1 MDPFRL
7 GQSVARVARARLTRR
22 AALASSGA
30 GLASALLDRFDLNA
44 NVAAAQEATP
54 TGVVNAGDNEPPAV
68 PAWMQTPGA
77 PASAYGERAPAE
89 ESVVRWSP
97 APDVSFSPLADLHG
111 TLTPNALW
119 YEVHYGGIPAID
131 PTEHRLMVHG
141 LVEQPMLFTMDD
153 IKRFPSVSVIHF
165 LECSGNSFFEWQEGS
180 GGETVQQTTGLTSCA
195 EWTGVPVATVLR
207 EVGVKPGAGWM
218 LAEGADAAGHD
229 RSIPLEKAMHDGL
242 LAYAANG
249 EDLRPSQGYP
259 LRLLLPGFEGNTNV
273 KWLRRLKLGTE
284 PWHTRQE
291 TSHYSDLMPDGTAR
305 EFTFIMEAKS
315 VITSPS
321 GGQRLAGPGFKEI
334 TGLAWS
340 GRGRIAQVDVS
351 TDGGQTWSMATLQE
365 PVRPIAW
372 TRFRMPWMWDG
383 QPARLQSRAIDETG
397 YVQPTLAQLVE
408 ARGVN
413 SFYHFN
419 GIQTWD
425 VAADGEVTNVYA

>member
-1 MDPFRL
+1 MDPLRL